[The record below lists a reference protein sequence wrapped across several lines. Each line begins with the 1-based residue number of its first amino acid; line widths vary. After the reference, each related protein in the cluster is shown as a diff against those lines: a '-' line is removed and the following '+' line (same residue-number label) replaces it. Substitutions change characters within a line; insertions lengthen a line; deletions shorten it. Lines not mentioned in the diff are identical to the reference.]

1 MGFFRG
7 RAERRTATLSQLTAI
22 AERAGGSTA
31 GVFVDADSA
40 NRHHAW
46 WAAKEL
52 VAGVGSSLPLD
63 EFRKVGDTQVPVAL
77 SSLFADPDPDP
88 SITAQGWRAQ
98 LLRSVIARGNA
109 YAYLTGWEQ
118 TGYAQQATTIH
129 PDRVTWRRGESG
141 RLETLLDGKPID
153 RWPLGPLW
161 HFGLYQEAGSPVG
174 MSPIEYHRNTIGG
187 ALAAQQY
194 GHKTFK
200 NGAPAW
206 AVKVPQGPTKDE
218 LDALTRDIFN
228 SATSGGVVT
237 VPSELS
243 FEKLTISPADSQFI
257 DSQRLGVEDIARII
271 LGGFVELI
279 GGSVSG
285 GSLTYANREQRM
297 ADFTALSLA
306 PRYLVPFEA
315 ALSQLVPRD
324 RYVKHNLDA
333 LMRADLKA
341 RYESYKLAAEVSD
354 LMGEPMLTVD
364 EMRDFE
370 NLTRLSDVQR
380 SSFAPL
386 RRPVAPTQGGPIA

>member
-7 RAERRTATLSQLTAI
+7 RAEHRTATLSQLTAI

-40 NRHHAW
+40 NRHRVVGG
-46 WAAKEL
+46 E
-52 VAGVGSSLPLD
+52 GTGRRVGSSLPLD

-118 TGYAQQATTIH
+118 TGYARQATTIH

-187 ALAAQQY
+187 ALAASST
-194 GHKTFK
+194 G
-200 NGAPAW
+200 
-206 AVKVPQGPTKDE
+206 
-218 LDALTRDIFN
+218 TRR
-228 SATSGGVVT
+228 
-237 VPSELS
+237 SE
-243 FEKLTISPADSQFI
+243 
-257 DSQRLGVEDIARII
+257 RRAR
-271 LGGFVELI
+271 
-279 GGSVSG
+279 
-285 GSLTYANREQRM
+285 
-297 ADFTALSLA
+297 
-306 PRYLVPFEA
+306 
-315 ALSQLVPRD
+315 
-324 RYVKHNLDA
+324 
-333 LMRADLKA
+333 
-341 RYESYKLAAEVSD
+341 
-354 LMGEPMLTVD
+354 MG
-364 EMRDFE
+364 R
-370 NLTRLSDVQR
+370 QR
-380 SSFAPL
+380 SAG
-386 RRPVAPTQGGPIA
+386 ANEG